1 MTTPPPAAAPQP
13 AAPLT
18 AAQDIQYASFAHL
31 GGIAYIFGGFVG
43 WVPAL
48 IIWLIFKDRGQFTN
62 TEAKEALN
70 FQITIVIATIVGWV
84 LSVVVIGFIILLA
97 AFVLSIIFS
106 ILGYLKAKDGIPY
119 RYPFAFRF
127 IK

>member
-1 MTTPPPAAAPQP
+1 MTTPPPAATPQP
-13 AAPLT
+13 SAPLT

-31 GGIAYIFGGFVG
+31 GGIAVIIGGWLG

-48 IIWLIFKDRGQFTN
+48 IIWLIFKDRGRFTN

-70 FQITIVIATIVGWV
+70 FQITIAIAMVVGYITAAFIIGFLIILAAVV
-84 LSVVVIGFIILLA
+84 LSVV
-97 AFVLSIIFS
+97 FS
-106 ILGYLKAKDGIPY
+106 ILGYLKAKDGVPY